1 MKICI
6 FGAGAIGGYLAVR
19 LANTGQDVSV
29 VARGPHLAAMQADG
43 LRLRIDGGEEV
54 AQVRASADSAD
65 LGQQDHVIIT
75 LKAHSV
81 PGIAAH
87 LAPLIGP
94 ETTIVTGMNGV
105 PYWYF
110 HGLERGGG
118 MNPALHRIEAVDPG
132 GSVSAHLPVEKALGC
147 VVYPACEVVEPGVIR
162 HVSGDRFTLGEPD
175 GSKSGR
181 ATRLSDAMRAAGF
194 KAPVRSRIRDE
205 IWIKLWGNLAFN
217 PISALTGATLEQ
229 ICADPGTRGLA
240 RAMMVEGQAV
250 AEALGVKFSIDVDK
264 RIEGAAAVG
273 AHKTSMLQDLELGR
287 PMEIDALVRAV
298 CELGQL
304 TGQATPT
311 IDHVLALVAQ
321 RGRVAGCYSG

>member
-19 LANTGQDVSV
+19 LANSGQDVSV
-29 VARGPHLAAMQADG
+29 VARGPHLAAMQDHG
-43 LRLRIDGGEEV
+43 LRLHIDGAEEV
-54 AQVRASADSAD
+54 AHIKANANPAD
-65 LGQQDHVIIT
+65 LGVQDYVFIT

-81 PGIAAH
+81 PGIAAQ

-94 ETTIVTGMNGV
+94 DTTIVTGMNGV

-110 HGLERGGG
+110 YG
-118 MNPALHRIEAVDPG
+118 IEGQAPRRVESVDPG
-132 GSVSAHLPVEKALGC
+132 GAVSDHLPMEKALGC
-147 VVYPACEVVEPGVIR
+147 VVYPACEVDKPGVIR

-175 GSKSGR
+175 GAKSER

-229 ICADPGTRGLA
+229 ICADPATRALA

-250 AEALGVKFSIDVDK
+250 AEALGVSFSIDVDK

-287 PMEIDALVRAV
+287 PMEIDALVRGV
-298 CELGQL
+298 SELGAFA
-304 TGQATPT
+304 GQPTPT

-321 RGRVAGCYSG
+321 RARIAGCYSG